1 MTQVVACIDG
11 SASAMT
17 VCDYA
22 AWAAKRL
29 GAPLTLLHVLD
40 EARFP
45 SPANLSGNI
54 GLGAITSLQKELS
67 ELDEKRNHVALEQGR
82 EMLDVAKARANADGI
97 AQPTLR
103 QRHGALVSTLTDI
116 EDDTRLLV
124 IGKQGEAHSEQEALV
139 GDNVER
145 VVRSVHRPVLI
156 TTGEYT
162 PPRTIMLAFDD
173 SPTMDKAVDMI
184 AQSPLFRG
192 FPCHLV
198 KVGEENEALRNAA
211 KRLRES
217 GHNVV
222 VAAIEGEVEQALHSY
237 QNRNGVDLVVM
248 GAYGHSR
255 IREFLVGSTTNALLR
270 GATVPHLVLR

>member
-11 SASAMT
+11 SAAAMT

-54 GLGAITSLQKELS
+54 GLGAITNLQKELS
-67 ELDEKRNHVALEQGR
+67 ALDEQRNHLALEQGR
-82 EMLDVAKARANADGI
+82 EMLDAAKARANADGI

-124 IGKQGEAHSEQEALV
+124 IGKQGEAHSDNEALV

-162 PPRTIMLAFDD
+162 PPRTIMLAFDG

-192 FPCHLV
+192 LPCHLV
-198 KVGEENEALRNAA
+198 KVGEENEALQNAA

-217 GHNVV
+217 GLNVV
-222 VAAIEGEVEQALHSY
+222 VAAVEGEVEQALHTY
-237 QNRNGVDLVVM
+237 QNRNGIDLVVM

-255 IREFLVGSTTNALLR
+255 IREFFVGSTTNSLLR